1 MVGQLGDIANAVGA
15 VQGGSTGGKANV
27 TGDDFASFLSDAATG
42 AVDAMKQGEQMSMKG
57 IAGEADLNE
66 VVQAVGNA
74 EMTLQLVTAI
84 RDKMISAY
92 QEVLRMPI

>member
-1 MVGQLGDIANAVGA
+1 MVGQVGDIANAVGA
-15 VQGGSTGGKANV
+15 AAGGATPGASNV
-27 TGDDFASFLSDAATG
+27 AGEDFASFLSDAATT
-42 AVDAMKQGEQMSMKG
+42 AVDTMKQGEQMSMKG
-57 IAGEADLNE
+57 IAGEADLTE

-74 EMTLQLVTAI
+74 EMTLQLVTAV